1 MERVEAMA
9 VQDFD
14 RAFETIEPAR
24 LTSPLVFSSP
34 HSGSTYP
41 QRFLAASRLDPL
53 TLRRS
58 EDAFVDELFLPCVGL
73 GAPLLRAL
81 FPRAYLDVN
90 REPYELD
97 PQIFDGRLPEFA
109 NTRSLR
115 VAVGLGTIPR
125 VVGDAQPIYRKPIPV
140 ADGLRR
146 IDTLYRPYH
155 AQLKALIERARG
167 WFGVA
172 VLLDCHSMPSN
183 AADVSGLDIVLGDR
197 YGASAAPAVV
207 DSLESSLKRA
217 GYRVRRNKPFAGG
230 FITEHF
236 GAPADGAHAVQI
248 EIARALYLDERRIAR
263 TERWPALQERSV
275 LGGEGA
281 GAGAGRQFGSG
292 PPGGRMT
299 ARPARRRR
307 KMPGECCTAARA
319 DAQRTNRRRLEVGE
333 KRRPPCC
340 HGGLESRE
348 ETPKEGICGRSCRT
362 ATISVLDSPPLQAF
376 SSSHDALAH

>member
-1 MERVEAMA
+1 MEQVERMA
-9 VQDFD
+9 TQDFD
-14 RAFETIEPAR
+14 RPFETIEPAR
-24 LTSPLVFSSP
+24 LATPLVFSSP

-41 QRFLAASRLDPL
+41 PRFLAASRLDPL

-58 EDAFVDELFLPCVGL
+58 EDAFVDELFLPCVAL
-73 GAPLLRAL
+73 GAPLVRAL

-125 VVGDAQPIYRKPIPV
+125 VVGDAQPIYRKPISV
-140 ADGLRR
+140 ADGLNR
-146 IDTLYRPYH
+146 IETLYRPYH
-155 AQLKALIERARG
+155 AQLKALMERARA

-183 AADVSGLDIVLGDR
+183 AADVAGLDIVLGDR
-197 YGASAAPAVV
+197 YGASAAPAVIEA
-207 DSLESSLKRA
+207 LEASLKGA

-248 EIARALYLDERRIAR
+248 EIARSLYLDERRIVR
-263 TERWPALQERSV
+263 TERWTGLSEDLFAAAKALAQEF
-275 LGGEGA
+275 GGETDV
-281 GAGAGRQFGSG
+281 GRL
-292 PPGGRMT
+292 
-299 ARPARRRR
+299 
-307 KMPGECCTAARA
+307 AA
-319 DAQRTNRRRLEVGE
+319 E
-333 KRRPPCC
+333 
-340 HGGLESRE
+340 
-348 ETPKEGICGRSCRT
+348 
-362 ATISVLDSPPLQAF
+362 
-376 SSSHDALAH
+376 

>member
-1 MERVEAMA
+1 MEQVGRIAIE
-9 VQDFD
+9 DFG
-14 RAFETIEPAR
+14 RPFETIEPAR
-24 LTSPLVFSSP
+24 LASPLVFSSP

-41 QRFLAASRLDPL
+41 PRFLAASRLDPL

-58 EDAFVDELFLPCVGL
+58 EDAFVDELFLPCVAL
-73 GAPLLRAL
+73 GAPLIRAL

-125 VVGDAQPIYRKPIPV
+125 VVGDAQPIYRKPISV
-140 ADGLRR
+140 ADGLNR
-146 IDTLYRPYH
+146 IETLYRPYH
-155 AQLKALIERARG
+155 AQLKALMERARA

-197 YGASAAPAVV
+197 FGASAAPAVV
-207 DSLESSLKRA
+207 EALEGSLKGA

-236 GAPADGAHAVQI
+236 GAPAEGAHAVQI
-248 EIARALYLDERRIAR
+248 EIARSLYLDERRIVR
-263 TERWPALQERSV
+263 TEKWTVLRDDLFAAANALAQEF
-275 LGGEGA
+275 GGETQ
-281 GAGAGRQFGSG
+281 AGRL
-292 PPGGRMT
+292 
-299 ARPARRRR
+299 
-307 KMPGECCTAARA
+307 AA
-319 DAQRTNRRRLEVGE
+319 E
-333 KRRPPCC
+333 
-340 HGGLESRE
+340 
-348 ETPKEGICGRSCRT
+348 
-362 ATISVLDSPPLQAF
+362 
-376 SSSHDALAH
+376 

>member
-1 MERVEAMA
+1 MEQVEGTA
-9 VQDFD
+9 VHDFD
-14 RAFETIEPAR
+14 RPFETIEPAR
-24 LTSPLVFSSP
+24 LASPLVFSSP

-41 QRFLAASRLDPL
+41 PRFLAASRLDPL

-58 EDAFVDELFLPCVGL
+58 EDAFVDELFLPCVAL
-73 GAPLLRAL
+73 GAPLLRAF

-125 VVGDAQPIYRKPIPV
+125 VVGDAQPIYKKPIPV
-140 ADGLRR
+140 AEGLRR

-197 YGASAAPAVV
+197 YGASAAPNIV
-207 DSLESSLKRA
+207 DILESSLKSA

-236 GAPADGAHAVQI
+236 GAPGDGAHAVQI
-248 EIARALYLDERRIAR
+248 EVARALYLDERKIVR
-263 TERWPALQERSV
+263 TERWPVLQEDLFAAAKALALE
-275 LGGEGA
+275 LGGN
-281 GAGAGRQFGSG
+281 
-292 PPGGRMT
+292 P
-299 ARPARRRR
+299 
-307 KMPGECCTAARA
+307 
-319 DAQRTNRRRLEVGE
+319 EVG
-333 KRRPPCC
+333 R
-340 HGGLESRE
+340 
-348 ETPKEGICGRSCRT
+348 
-362 ATISVLDSPPLQAF
+362 
-376 SSSHDALAH
+376 LAAE